1 METVA
6 SMAGQREL
14 VAREALM
21 SLTNESSESRPSHL
35 RVATGVCIKLQ
46 RPLGNCPPT
55 PWMLGDP
62 RLEVVVRDPPP

>member
-6 SMAGQREL
+6 STAGQREL

-35 RVATGVCIKLQ
+35 RVAMGVCLELQ
-46 RPLGNCPPT
+46 RLLGN
-55 PWMLGDP
+55 
-62 RLEVVVRDPPP
+62 